1 MTIDAALWIQRS
13 TPAAAAAAAAA
24 AAERRDTGM
33 KTAATNCSA
42 LKEIYRVTVSVRWT
56 PKLGKS
62 TVLSD

>member
-13 TPAAAAAAAAA
+13 TPAAAAAAAA